1 MFGKF
6 MVSLPPPEEE
16 EEGKLNSAPEENLHV
31 WRRRWHFFS
40 LLVCGSVFVQALAS
54 YPRRWGEVY
63 RVGEEAWLSQGPHCD
78 AYVSSHP
85 GKNTSEILSPFP
97 FLFTHI

>member
-1 MFGKF
+1 M
-6 MVSLPPPEEE
+6 
-16 EEGKLNSAPEENLHV
+16 A
-31 WRRRWHFFS
+31 FFS

-54 YPRRWGEVY
+54 YPKGGEGIY
-63 RVGEEAWLSQGPHCD
+63 RVGRRLGFPKGL
-78 AYVSSHP
+78 VVMPMSSHP